1 MRFHVLT
8 WTVMLL
14 ELPRELL
21 MVGTYIPLHLLMRF
35 CVTGY
40 VTVWS
45 IGDEEREYELQG
57 NSSLVTWLCP

>member
-21 MVGTYIPLHLLMRF
+21 MVGTYIPLHGFASSYALLRYRIRHS
-35 CVTGY
+35 V
-40 VTVWS
+40 
-45 IGDEEREYELQG
+45 EYR
-57 NSSLVTWLCP
+57 